1 MNLISGSFKKSRVGY
16 ISDDDYQ
23 NTYKDRI
30 SGENQANFF
39 NEKSKCTSD
48 KALCTKNVLHF
59 IMAIVTTQNMK

>member
-23 NTYKDRI
+23 DTYQDRI

-39 NEKSKCTSD
+39 NEK
-48 KALCTKNVLHF
+48 
-59 IMAIVTTQNMK
+59 